1 MSPFNNRGALP
12 DLCLP
17 QLLFC
22 GVFYPNFI
30 STPFQTWGG
39 PLQFPTPIRF
49 LHDFSWTT
57 LGSIVIETLQ
67 PHLSFIRLKS
77 FIYPENE
84 PDPFTIGINSLCQ
97 YVYLFGDP
105 FCLSSEEPRWMTTV
119 ISSSWECLH
128 ILRAVNIHGFIGPL
142 SISGQK

>member
-1 MSPFNNRGALP
+1 MLAP
-12 DLCLP
+12 
-17 QLLFC
+17 
-22 GVFYPNFI
+22 
-30 STPFQTWGG
+30 TPFLRSFLSKFYFYSIPDMGRAAIVSQPHSIFTW
-39 PLQFPTPIRF
+39 F
-49 LHDFSWTT
+49 LFSRIT
-57 LGSIVIETLQ
+57 LVSIVIETLQ

-128 ILRAVNIHGFIGPL
+128 ILRAVNIQGFIGPL